1 MGRVNLPQWF
11 PGHSRTAPRS
21 AALESVEP
29 TDGDPHTSPNALA
42 VAPDS
47 EWLCTNRGGSF
58 AIGTVDRVPRRKYHS
73 LLTVREPGVGE
84 PLNVVTE
91 LEDWFEVGNEVT
103 ALHNYDWGNS
113 VEPDGAANL
122 VAFEPQPRWTYQF
135 SGLTVVRE
143 IWMEDDEDAV
153 WIRYAIQ
160 GVTEPVRLRLRPM
173 MACRPIHDLA
183 VANPF
188 LNGAI
193 TLDDRGG
200 VQATIQPYPG
210 LPTLVASLHGA
221 RGRFHPDGHWYRGVH
236 YGWERLRGY
245 DDSEDLFT
253 PGEFRVALEE
263 DTTLSVRLG
272 TEPAPL
278 PARQTLRP
286 AASQSGSFAEHLSRA
301 ADAYLVELSPKRSA
315 VIAGYPWFGEW
326 SRDALIALPGL
337 CLARGRI
344 REAIGILEAL
354 ASRREN
360 SLIPN
365 IPESGDV
372 PSNLNSIDA
381 SLLFLRMTSLVA
393 ATNQSPRVTSLEKA
407 CLDLIEAIL
416 EGADPRV
423 RVDDQGFLF
432 VDSGPWALTWMDA
445 MVDGQPVTPRSGY
458 AVDLN
463 ALWLSGL
470 RSAAPWASELRPTF
484 LPMIEETAK
493 KLADHFEEK
502 FWLHDERFLTDTHD
516 GHQPDRKLRPNQL
529 WALTLPG
536 VPLAKDRRRASLE
549 AIRRKL
555 VTPVGLR
562 TLSPDDPDYRGTY
575 AGGQRER
582 DLAYHQGT
590 VWPWLLGL
598 YADAVRSIEGAEAAD
613 DELLPILASLY
624 AHFRAEGCVGQI
636 SEVFNGDAPHTAGGA
651 PAQAW
656 SVAEVLRVATVVGP

>member
-1 MGRVNLPQWF
+1 MCLVIYPQWF
-11 PGHSRTAPRS
+11 PGHSQTAEGSDKTEGAEATARDPQVPPETL
-21 AALESVEP
+21 AL
-29 TDGDPHTSPNALA
+29 
-42 VAPDS
+42 APDS
-47 EWLCTNRGGSF
+47 EWLCTNDRGSF
-58 AIGTVDRVPRRKYHS
+58 AMGTVDRVPRRKYHS

-91 LEDWFEVGNEVT
+91 LEDWFEMGDQVV

-113 VEPDGAANL
+113 VEPDGASNI

-135 SGLTVVRE
+135 AGLTVERE
-143 IWMEDDEDAV
+143 IWLEDDTDAV
-153 WIRYAIQ
+153 WVQYAIR
-160 GVTEPVRLRLRPM
+160 GVSQPIRLRLRPM
-173 MACRPIHDLA
+173 IACRPIHDLA

-193 TLDDRGG
+193 SLDDRGG
-200 VQATIQPYPG
+200 EAQATIHPYPG
-210 LPTLVASLHGA
+210 LPPVVASLHGA
-221 RGRFHPDGHWYRGVH
+221 RGRFKADGHWYRGVH
-236 YGWERLRGY
+236 YGWERRRGY
-245 DDSEDLFT
+245 DATEDLFT
-253 PGEFRVALEE
+253 PGEFRLVLED

-272 TEPAPL
+272 TDQA
-278 PARQTLRP
+278 PARRAVRP
-286 AASQSGSFAEHLSRA
+286 AANLSGSFAEHLSRA
-301 ADAYLVELSPKRSA
+301 ADAYLVQLSPKRSA

-326 SRDALIALPGL
+326 SRDALISLPGL
-337 CLARGRI
+337 CLTRGRI

-354 ASRREN
+354 AARREN

-365 IPESGDV
+365 IPQSGDV
-372 PSNLNSIDA
+372 PPNVNAIDA
-381 SLLFLRMTSLVA
+381 SLLFIRMTAMVA
-393 ATNQSPRVTSLEKA
+393 SSSRSPRVTSLEST
-407 CLDLIEAIL
+407 CLDLIQAIL
-416 EGADPRV
+416 EGADRRV
-423 RVDDQGFLF
+423 RVDDEGFLF
-432 VDSGPWALTWMDA
+432 VEPGAWALTWMDA
-445 MVDGQPVTPRSGY
+445 MVEGQPVTPRSGY

-470 RSAAPWASELRPTF
+470 RSAVGWASELAPSMV
-484 LPMIEETAK
+484 PKIEETGT

-536 VPLAKDRRRASLE
+536 VPIRPEYKKASLA
-549 AIRRKL
+549 AIRSKL

-575 AGGQRER
+575 AGSQRER

-598 YADAVRSIEGAEAAD
+598 YVDAVRSIEGPEAAD

-624 AHFRAEGCVGQI
+624 AHFRAEGCIGQI
-636 SEVFNGDAPHTAGGA
+636 SEVFDGDPPHTGGGA

-656 SVAEVLRVATVVGP
+656 SVAEVLRVAKVVGP